1 MADVAF
7 YHLQRE
13 PLESA
18 LPKLL
23 TKALEQ
29 DYRIVVRVSS
39 EERLEELNEKLW
51 TFGRATFLPHGSS
64 HDGYAARQ
72 PVYLTTGDENPN
84 GARILVVV
92 DDAETSGIDA
102 YDRALIMFDGHDEAV
117 VSNARSLWTFL
128 RDQGHAVTY
137 WQQGERGW
145 EKKA

>member
-23 TKALEQ
+23 AKAFEQ
-29 DYRIVVRVSS
+29 DYRAVVRVSGQD
-39 EERLEELNEKLW
+39 RLADLNEKLW
-51 TFGRATFLPHGSS
+51 VFGRATFLPHGAAE
-64 HDGYAARQ
+64 DGFSARQ
-72 PVYLTTGDENPN
+72 PIYLTTGDDNPN
-84 GARILVVV
+84 GARLLVVV
-92 DDAETSGIDA
+92 DDAETSGVDA
-102 YDRALIMFDGHDEAV
+102 YDRVLIMFDGHDEGIVAK
-117 VSNARSLWTFL
+117 ARSLWTFL
-128 RDQGHAVTY
+128 RDEGHTVTY